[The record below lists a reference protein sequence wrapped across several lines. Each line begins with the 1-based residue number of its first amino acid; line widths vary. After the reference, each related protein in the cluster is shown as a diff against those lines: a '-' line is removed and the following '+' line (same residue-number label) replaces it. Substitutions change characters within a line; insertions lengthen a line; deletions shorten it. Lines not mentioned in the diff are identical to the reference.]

1 MNELFGIKPVADM
14 TDHRILASLQRDAR
28 MSVRELGR
36 RVAMSAPA
44 VARRLRRLEEEGAI
58 RAYTAEVDPAA
69 LGFTLSAFITVTTRS
84 SSAGG
89 RFRDTVYEMPQV
101 IECHRLTG
109 ERSYLLRVVATS
121 AEDLEDLIDAL
132 TVYGNPVTSIVLSS
146 PISRRPIEPPQGD
159 GQGRTTF

>member
-58 RAYTAEVDPAA
+58 RAYTAEGDPAA
-69 LGFTLSAFITVTTRS
+69 LGLTLRAFITVTTRS

-89 RFRDTVYEMPQV
+89 RVRDPVNEMPQAS
-101 IECHRLTG
+101 HGPRLTG
-109 ERSYLLRVVATS
+109 R
-121 AEDLEDLIDAL
+121 
-132 TVYGNPVTSIVLSS
+132 
-146 PISRRPIEPPQGD
+146 
-159 GQGRTTF
+159 

>member
-1 MNELFGIKPVADM
+1 MPGLVPEHAVGG
-14 TDHRILASLQRDAR
+14 LQLRAEKAAVDAGH
-28 MSVRELGR
+28 LDPDGR
-36 RVAMSAPA
+36 GVDRRRAP
-44 VARRLRRLEEEGAI
+44 
-58 RAYTAEVDPAA
+58 VDPAA

-89 RFRDTVYEMPQV
+89 RFRDAVNEMPQV